1 MKLSLLTGDIT
12 EAEADAICT
21 STNPRLTLM
30 MGTGGAVRD
39 RGGWDVLRAAE
50 KIVAEEESR
59 TGRKALPPGSAWVT
73 TAGTLPFKVI
83 IHCVASSA
91 THLSSAEVIRACVKS
106 ALRRAEEAG
115 CATVAMPVFGTGHAR
130 FRFDRA
136 VAAMAETLRD
146 TPSAVREV
154 IIVVAD
160 EAKAAIARKVLGE
173 LEGTL

>member
-1 MKLSLLTGDIT
+1 MKLSLFTGDIT
-12 EAEADAICT
+12 EAAAEAVCT

-50 KIVAEEESR
+50 KIVADEEAR
-59 TGRKALPPGSAWVT
+59 TGRKALPAGSAWTT
-73 TAGTLPFKVI
+73 TAGTLPFKAI
-83 IHCVASSA
+83 IHCVASSS
-91 THLSSAEVIRACVKS
+91 THLSSAEVIRSCVKN

-115 CATVAMPVFGTGHAR
+115 CATVAMPVFATGHAR

-136 VAAMAETLRD
+136 VAAMAAALRD
-146 TPSAVREV
+146 TPTAVREV

-160 EAKAAIARKVLGE
+160 EGKAAIVRKVLEGE
-173 LEGTL
+173 GAL